1 METRKRTSLILAIV
15 AAVMIVQALENI
27 GMCLGML
34 PVIGITLPFL
44 SYGGSSML
52 ASFIYIGVIQSIVT
66 HNQKYYFERETA

>member
-1 METRKRTSLILAIV
+1 V
-15 AAVMIVQALENI
+15 AAVMLVQSLENI

-66 HNQKYYFERETA
+66 HNQKYYFERENA